1 MKSFILLLCIIPI
14 VSFAQDK
21 DKITSFMN
29 EVYGNDDYY
38 FLENK
43 VGSIVRDELNEED
56 WEGVLSIEE
65 RNSYKVAFKSQII
78 NFNWQ
83 DFQLKKAILCI
94 DGKPIV
100 SEKNIPLEAVTFL
113 PKKSKKQ
120 DYYYEGLLTIY
131 YSGKELTE
139 KKKNKLYTKFLRN
152 LDKRKSYIEYRG
164 RISQPIFFGNNYV
177 LSTKYSS
184 GLGGSTTNICVF
196 KFESNTWKEKGC
208 NRIRRHTQQVIKSK
222 FNW

>member
-29 EVYGNDDYY
+29 EVYGNDYY
-38 FLENK
+38 FVENK

-65 RNSYKVAFKSQII
+65 RNSYPVAFKSQII

-83 DFQLKKAILCI
+83 DFPLKKAILCI

-100 SEKNIPLEAVTFL
+100 SEKNIPLEAVTFV

-120 DYYYEGLLTIY
+120 DYYEGL
-131 YSGKELTE
+131 
-139 KKKNKLYTKFLRN
+139 
-152 LDKRKSYIEYRG
+152 
-164 RISQPIFFGNNYV
+164 
-177 LSTKYSS
+177 
-184 GLGGSTTNICVF
+184 
-196 KFESNTWKEKGC
+196 
-208 NRIRRHTQQVIKSK
+208 
-222 FNW
+222 